1 MGFVPQNHRNSHS
14 HYHQLMQLQNQAGS
28 GIDTA
33 ENVHNYIK
41 DCIFEKS
48 KNARESQI
56 NHINLLDRKLDI
68 NKENINGIDNLWK
81 KARRVLATTVLLP
94 VLLGG
99 NYL

>member
-1 MGFVPQNHRNSHS
+1 
-14 HYHQLMQLQNQAGS
+14 MQLQNQAGS

-41 DCIFEKS
+41 DGIFEKS

-56 NHINLLDRKLDI
+56 NHINLFDRKLDI
-68 NKENINGIDNLWK
+68 NKEKISGIDNLWK
-81 KARRVLATTVLLP
+81 KARRVLATVVLLP